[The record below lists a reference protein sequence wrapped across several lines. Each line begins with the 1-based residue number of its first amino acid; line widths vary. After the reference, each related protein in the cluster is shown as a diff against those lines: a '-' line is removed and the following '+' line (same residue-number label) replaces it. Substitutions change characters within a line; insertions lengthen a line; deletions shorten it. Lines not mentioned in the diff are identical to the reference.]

1 MQVNTMRFAFHREEG
16 ACTSG
21 LGRMGRALLACV
33 LAIALVPVFPSAAHA
48 VGVADAQAALDEAE
62 ARMQSIASE
71 HDALQN
77 EVDDLQA
84 RIDETAAQVL
94 EAQQSVLDGQAA
106 LGKTAV
112 YQYRGGSM
120 ESLMTLVL
128 ETEDFDAFLRNL
140 SYLESVL
147 QFQSDEV
154 AAQQERV
161 ARFEAIADD
170 LDFQKGEQEKKLA
183 ELEAKEAEAE
193 QVVASAA
200 SQLQNA
206 QAEET
211 ARLAALQ
218 QAADRMAAEQ
228 AAEQA
233 ATSDNATTVDREDVV
248 PPSAPVQPN
257 PDPVPDA
264 GGSGSGGS
272 GSGGGSSESGWKTG
286 IASAYGGSTDPYT
299 PNPGTTATGA
309 VCDDWSMGVAVPM
322 AWPNYRSYFGR
333 TVEISYNGKTVY
345 ATVNDCGGMGGGSR
359 SLDLQPGVWKAF
371 GYSSC
376 QAWGLRTVNYRFL

>member
-1 MQVNTMRFAFHREEG
+1 M
-16 ACTSG
+16 SG
-21 LGRMGRALLACV
+21 LGRWGRALLACV
-33 LAIALVPVFPSAAHA
+33 LAIALVPVFPSAARA

-62 ARMQSIASE
+62 ARMQGIASE

-286 IASAYGGSTDPYT
+286 VASAYGGSTDPYT

>member
-1 MQVNTMRFAFHREEG
+1 MQVTTMRFAFHREEG
-16 ACTSG
+16 ACLSG
-21 LGRMGRALLACV
+21 PGRWGWALLACV
-33 LAIALVPVFPSAAHA
+33 LAIALVPVFPSAARA

-248 PPSAPVQPN
+248 PPSTPVQPN

-322 AWPNYRSYFGR
+322 AWPQYWQYYGR